1 MNTQDKYFKIHIHR
15 MKQQVILQLTLR
27 HNMLTGKYQ
36 SRIYNTIKLELRYKR
51 KQIMFYL

>member
-36 SRIYNTIKLELRYKR
+36 SRIYNTIKKELRYKR